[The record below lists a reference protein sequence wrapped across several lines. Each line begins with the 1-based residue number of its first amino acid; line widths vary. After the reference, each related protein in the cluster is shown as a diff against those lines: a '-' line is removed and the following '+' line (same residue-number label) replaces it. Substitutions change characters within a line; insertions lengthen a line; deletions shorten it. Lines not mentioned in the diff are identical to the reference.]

1 MRQYWPALSV
11 PCPPHHQPLH
21 VKPWAANPAQEKL
34 LASEEKVVEL
44 QQQLQRMRLE
54 QETLAQRNALL
65 ERLLAMQQQAQQQ
78 TPTETGKRAAIEGQK
93 DAWWLD
99 KQMKVGLDDMRLQA
113 QRLPLHTLRR
123 VQYRRYHAQQSCR
136 QSPMWLLFQ
145 LPVSR
150 GEPCRQLDS
159 VGPLHIMSSSC

>member
-1 MRQYWPALSV
+1 MVNAPVLASAQRSTPS
-11 PCPPHHQPLH
+11 PFLH

-99 KQMKVGLDDMRLQA
+99 KQMKVGLDNT
-113 QRLPLHTLRR
+113 RLPVLHRGSIFSR
-123 VQYRRYHAQQSCR
+123 QQ
-136 QSPMWLLFQ
+136 LAA
-145 LPVSR
+145 
-150 GEPCRQLDS
+150 GT
-159 VGPLHIMSSSC
+159 

>member
-1 MRQYWPALSV
+1 MRQCWPALSV

-99 KQMKVGLDDMRLQA
+99 KQMKVGLDDMRLQV
-113 QRLPLHTLRR
+113 LHK
-123 VQYRRYHAQQSCR
+123 AS
-136 QSPMWLLFQ
+136 FA
-145 LPVSR
+145 
-150 GEPCRQLDS
+150 LDS
-159 VGPLHIMSSSC
+159 SRQRACEPGSAAYATRAKQQISS